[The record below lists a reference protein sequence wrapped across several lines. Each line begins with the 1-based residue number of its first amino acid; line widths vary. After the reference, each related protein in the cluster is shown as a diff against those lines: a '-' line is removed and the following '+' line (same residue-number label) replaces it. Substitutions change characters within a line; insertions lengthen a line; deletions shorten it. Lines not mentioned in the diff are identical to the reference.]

1 MTPGRAARAAGLG
14 LAVAVAACG
23 GSADHERL
31 GDRAYGDARYDEAV
45 AQYLEAVRGRP
56 DAVRYAK
63 LGAAALHAGQLRQS
77 VEAYVRM
84 AGDDPTRRVEAAE
97 GLDAVARVA
106 ERDGNLDVLQE
117 VVTGLRAVDPD
128 RSTGRYALALV
139 HRPDADTADLVALL
153 PTALAAAAAP
163 ETVDS
168 LLLLYGRALQ
178 ATAGCG
184 QALLQYRAVLRRSQ
198 DSVIRIPARQGVAD
212 CAYALGQRAD
222 SAGRQQE
229 AALWFA
235 ESARVDSTTATG
247 RRALLRYGVA
257 RLGQGDTLAAALAFQ
272 TVVSGDRSD
281 SMGVAA
287 ANQLT
292 ALGMQLPESDSAG
305 TGER

>member
-1 MTPGRAARAAGLG
+1 VTRGRAARVAGLG
-14 LAVAVAACG
+14 LAVALAGCG
-23 GSADHERL
+23 GAADHERL
-31 GDRAYGDARYDEAV
+31 GDRAYGEARFDDAVTE
-45 AQYLEAVRGRP
+45 YLAAVRGRP

-84 AGDDPTRRVEAAE
+84 AGDDPTRRAEAAE
-97 GLDAVARVA
+97 GLEAVARLA
-106 ERDGNLDVLQE
+106 ERDGNMDVLE
-117 VVTGLRAVDPD
+117 EIVSGLRALDPD

-139 HRPDADTADLVALL
+139 HRPDADTAVLVALL
-153 PTALAAAAAP
+153 PAAIAAAGAP

-168 LLLLYGRALQ
+168 LLVLYGRALQ

-198 DSVIRIPARQGVAD
+198 DSVTRAPARQGAAE

-222 SAGRQQE
+222 SAGRLQE

-235 ESARVDSTTATG
+235 ESARVDSTTPTG
-247 RRALLRYGVA
+247 RRALLRYGGA
-257 RLGQGDTLAAALAFQ
+257 RLAQGDTLAAAVAFQ
-272 TVVSGDRSD
+272 TVLSGGRID

-287 ANQLT
+287 AEQLT
-292 ALGMQLPESDSAG
+292 RLGMQPPVSDSA
-305 TGER
+305 R